1 MKPQFIG
8 VSTPQQKN
16 IYVKTVDK
24 PVLNSPLH
32 FHDLCELVW
41 IEESYG
47 KRIVGDSVADFKSGD
62 LVLMGPN
69 LPHIW
74 HNDPVFH
81 QSATDLRAK
90 AVVVYFPVSFL
101 MSLSDDDPTTL
112 LLQNFLHQIKRGLKF
127 QGNTRELLIDQI
139 QQIRST
145 TGLKRTAI
153 FLSMLNIMTD
163 TCEYEFL
170 TSNTFEAS
178 LNEIDNKRIH
188 TLYVFLMENFSSEIF
203 LKDVAQLVN
212 LSPNA
217 FCRFFKKHTRKPFS
231 RFLNELRIA
240 HACKLL
246 PDKNLSIAYICYQC
260 GYQNL
265 TNFNKF
271 FRLIMDCNPSTYRNR
286 FK

>member
-8 VSTPQQKN
+8 VLTPRQKN

-24 PVLNSPLH
+24 PVLDSPLH

-81 QSATDLRAK
+81 HSATSLRAK

-112 LLQNFLHQIKRGLKF
+112 LLQNFIRQIKRGLKF
-127 QGNTRELLIDQI
+127 QGDTRQRLIDQI
-139 QQIRST
+139 QQLKSA
-145 TGLKRTAI
+145 TGLKRTA
-153 FLSMLNIMTD
+153 
-163 TCEYEFL
+163 
-170 TSNTFEAS
+170 
-178 LNEIDNKRIH
+178 
-188 TLYVFLMENFSSEIF
+188 VFLNMAVYTS
-203 LKDVAQLVN
+203 
-212 LSPNA
+212 
-217 FCRFFKKHTRKPFS
+217 
-231 RFLNELRIA
+231 
-240 HACKLL
+240 
-246 PDKNLSIAYICYQC
+246 
-260 GYQNL
+260 GG
-265 TNFNKF
+265 
-271 FRLIMDCNPSTYRNR
+271 
-286 FK
+286 